1 LGLNYFRLLVKYIQ
15 LNRFSHISK
24 GAGKLK
30 LKTIFTTGLLTIL
43 PLAVT
48 IYVFYL
54 VFNFLDNLVGDM
66 IKAVFNYRV
75 PGIGFAA
82 GILLIM
88 LIGFIASNI
97 IGSRLINFSDSIMQ
111 RLPLAKGIYSSS
123 KQIIDA
129 FTLQGKNAFQ
139 KVVLIE
145 YPRKGLFV
153 LGFVTGNSRGEIQT
167 KTQEETLNIFVP
179 TTPNPTSGMLIL
191 APRHE
196 VTELAMTVDQG
207 MKVIISGG
215 LYSPGE
221 EQTKIAENL

>member
-1 LGLNYFRLLVKYIQ
+1 
-15 LNRFSHISK
+15 
-24 GAGKLK
+24 
-30 LKTIFTTGLLTIL
+30 
-43 PLAVT
+43 
-48 IYVFYL
+48 
-54 VFNFLDNLVGDM
+54 M
-66 IKAVFNYRV
+66 IKTLFNYRV

-82 GILLIM
+82 GILLIL

-97 IGSRLINFSDSIMQ
+97 IGSRLINFSDSLLQ
-111 RLPLAKGIYSSS
+111 RLPLAKGIYTSA

-129 FTLQGKNAFQ
+129 FTVQGKNAFQ

-153 LGFVTGNSRGEIQT
+153 LGFVTGSSKGEIQE
-167 KTQEETLNIFVP
+167 KTHGETLNIFIP

-196 VTELAMTVDQG
+196 VIELDMTVEQG

-215 LYSPGE
+215 LFSPTGDS
-221 EQTKIAENL
+221 KISLPDKTDQS

>member
-1 LGLNYFRLLVKYIQ
+1 
-15 LNRFSHISK
+15 
-24 GAGKLK
+24 LK

-54 VFNFLDNLVGDM
+54 VFNFLDNLVGDI
-66 IKAVFNYRV
+66 IKALFNYRV

-88 LIGFIASNI
+88 LVGFVASNI

-111 RLPLAKGIYSSS
+111 RLPLAKGIYSGS

-153 LGFVTGNSRGEIQT
+153 LGFVTGSSRGEIQS

-196 VTELAMTVDQG
+196 VIELSMTVDQG

-215 LYSPGE
+215 LYSPSE
-221 EQTKIAENL
+221 DQIILAENSKDKA

>member
-1 LGLNYFRLLVKYIQ
+1 M
-15 LNRFSHISK
+15 
-24 GAGKLK
+24 K

-66 IKAVFNYRV
+66 IKAIFNYRV

-82 GILLIM
+82 GIMLIM
-88 LIGFIASNI
+88 VIGFIASNI
-97 IGSRLINFSDSIMQ
+97 IGSRLINFSDNVMQ

-153 LGFVTGNSRGEIQT
+153 LGFVTGNSRGEIQS
-167 KTQEETLNIFVP
+167 KTHEETLNIFVP

-196 VTELAMTVDQG
+196 VIELAMTVDQG

-221 EQTKIAENL
+221 EQKELNESDEKIF

>member
-1 LGLNYFRLLVKYIQ
+1 M
-15 LNRFSHISK
+15 
-24 GAGKLK
+24 K

-66 IKAVFNYRV
+66 INALFNYRV

-88 LIGFIASNI
+88 FIGFIASNI

-153 LGFVTGNSRGEIQT
+153 LGFVTGSSRGEIQS
-167 KTQEETLNIFVP
+167 KTHKETLNIFIP

-196 VTELAMTVDQG
+196 VIELSMTVDQG

-215 LYSPGE
+215 LYSPDE
-221 EQTKIAENL
+221 EQKEISESPDEIV

>member
-1 LGLNYFRLLVKYIQ
+1 
-15 LNRFSHISK
+15 
-24 GAGKLK
+24 
-30 LKTIFTTGLLTIL
+30 
-43 PLAVT
+43 
-48 IYVFYL
+48 
-54 VFNFLDNLVGDM
+54 
-66 IKAVFNYRV
+66 
-75 PGIGFAA
+75 
-82 GILLIM
+82 M

-153 LGFVTGNSRGEIQT
+153 LGFVTGNSRGEIQS
-167 KTQEETLNIFVP
+167 KTHEETLNIFVP

-191 APRHE
+191 APRQE
-196 VTELAMTVDQG
+196 VIELAMTVDQG

-221 EQTKIAENL
+221 DQKIIDENTDSKA